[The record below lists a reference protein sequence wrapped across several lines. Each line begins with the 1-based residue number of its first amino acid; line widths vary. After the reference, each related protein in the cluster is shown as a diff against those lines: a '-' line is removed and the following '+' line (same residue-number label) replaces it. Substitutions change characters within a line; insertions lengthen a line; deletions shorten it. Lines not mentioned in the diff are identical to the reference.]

1 MCQLPLQTANPN
13 MYAVLSQVYFMCAF
27 LHPMGMHDPVM
38 QCDMQRM
45 HATLQSDH
53 TAAWAC

>member
-1 MCQLPLQTANPN
+1 MFQLPLQTANPN
-13 MYAVLSQVYFMCAF
+13 MYAVLSQVYITCAF
-27 LHPMGMHDPVM
+27 LHPMGMRHPAM
-38 QCDMQRM
+38 QRDMQRM